1 MVYKVEPHWICKKTI
16 RDEVVKKK
24 LVFYDN
30 NLLANPYIEDL
41 LSELIQLR
49 REKVITRCESQ
60 SGFDGRVLRLKPH
73 LAQLLQEAGFK
84 NPRIAWDGSVTLY
97 KDIQEMVQILVDA
110 GYKPGDIS
118 IFMIYNYNLT
128 YTEVETK
135 RSLIYQL
142 GCQVNDCRYHPT
154 TQTYDNYNPHKHH
167 QSSRDYYIHP
177 LWTDREVR
185 LFRKNCR
192 RHNICI
198 RYRMSWHHPLVEYR
212 RVDPQVRDMYR
223 EMSWEEI
230 QSYLP
235 DAWNPKEIH
244 TNGGN

>member
-1 MVYKVEPHWICKKTI
+1 MLNRVFRFHRRVGIIIMVE
-16 RDEVVKKK
+16 
-24 LVFYDN
+24 
-30 NLLANPYIEDL
+30 
-41 LSELIQLR
+41 
-49 REKVITRCESQ
+49 
-60 SGFDGRVLRLKPH
+60 
-73 LAQLLQEAGFK
+73 
-84 NPRIAWDGSVTLY
+84 
-97 KDIQEMVQILVDA
+97 ILVDA
-110 GYKPGDIS
+110 GYKHGDIS

-154 TQTYDNYNPHKHH
+154 TQTYDNYNPHKRH

-177 LWTDREVR
+177 RWTDREVR

-212 RVDPQVRDMYR
+212 RVDPRIRDMYR
-223 EMSWEEI
+223 EMSWDEI